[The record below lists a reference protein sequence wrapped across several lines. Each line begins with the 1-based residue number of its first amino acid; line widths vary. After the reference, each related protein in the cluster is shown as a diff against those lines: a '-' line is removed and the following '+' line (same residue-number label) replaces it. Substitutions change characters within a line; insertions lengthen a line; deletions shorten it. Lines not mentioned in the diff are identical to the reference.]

1 MKQTLKVIAIVAAAL
16 IVIAGAYKGFQ
27 VAGNPVGAIAQVVTS
42 AYQATEDFFVSS
54 FDGMVDFFTK

>member
-1 MKQTLKVIAIVAAAL
+1 MKQTLKVIAIVAAL

-27 VAGNPVGAIAQVVTS
+27 VAGNPDGAIAQVVTS